1 MGGGNLCRKLDEVR
15 EAVEMFSN
23 KSVRSLGT
31 RRAEEQEL
39 LVQDVKLDITGIA
52 NMMGRYAYQALPV
65 F

>member
-1 MGGGNLCRKLDEVR
+1 
-15 EAVEMFSN
+15 MFSN

-39 LVQDVKLDITGIA
+39 LVQDVELDIIGIA
-52 NMMGRYAYQALPV
+52 NMMGQYAYQALPV

>member
-1 MGGGNLCRKLDEVR
+1 
-15 EAVEMFSN
+15 MFSN

-52 NMMGRYAYQALPV
+52 NMMGQYAYQALPV